1 MKNLILILMICVSS
15 QSMAA
20 ASGSV
25 SDYLRDVFDIPKIE
39 SSKIFKFRRQKM
51 ISTSDIIFY
60 KGNKIQIGEKSQHR
74 RPSRIGNCV
83 VLREIKYTNGS
94 TKFQYSGR
102 CI

>member
-1 MKNLILILMICVSS
+1 MKNLILLLTICVSG

-20 ASGSV
+20 SGSIG
-25 SDYLRDVFDIPKIE
+25 DYLRDAFDIPKIE
-39 SSKIFKFRRQKM
+39 SSKTFKFRRQQM
-51 ISTSDIIFY
+51 ISSSDTIFF
-60 KGNKIQIGEKSQHR
+60 KGNEIQIGEKSQHR

-94 TKFQYSGR
+94 TRFQYSGR